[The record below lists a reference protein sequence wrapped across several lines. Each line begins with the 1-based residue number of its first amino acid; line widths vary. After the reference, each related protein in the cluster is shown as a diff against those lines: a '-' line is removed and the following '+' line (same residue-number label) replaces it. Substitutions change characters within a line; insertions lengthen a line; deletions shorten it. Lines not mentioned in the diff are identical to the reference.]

1 MKYIQSFY
9 QYPVTFSSIGK
20 TIAARNAVGEMK
32 NIVEIS
38 EKELEKLK
46 NSEPFFRELLN
57 KKKIRIL
64 DKLPNSYVPPAQ
76 QINKA
81 QDEAA
86 QSKAEADRLRKELEA
101 AKAKIAELEV
111 AKTPAEDTI
120 SDGATTDNVGST
132 DPAKTPT
139 EETTTEKSSEVETT
153 SLEATSY
160 EGLKEIATKLG
171 IEFKANVKKFDL
183 IKMIKE
189 AEAKAE

>member
-64 DKLPNSYVPPAQ
+64 DKVPNSYVPPAQ

-86 QSKAEADRLRKELEA
+86 QAKAEADRLRKENEAMKAKLAALEGGKGEDAAPVKEGEVIDFDKADYKDLQKYAKDLGIDPNQKKAVLIEELKKAVQEA
-101 AKAKIAELEV
+101 ADEGAE
-111 AKTPAEDTI
+111 
-120 SDGATTDNVGST
+120 
-132 DPAKTPT
+132 
-139 EETTTEKSSEVETT
+139 
-153 SLEATSY
+153 
-160 EGLKEIATKLG
+160 
-171 IEFKANVKKFDL
+171 
-183 IKMIKE
+183 IK
-189 AEAKAE
+189 

>member
-101 AKAKIAELEV
+101 AKAKIAELE
-111 AKTPAEDTI
+111 ANKAPAEDTI
-120 SDGATTDNVGST
+120 SDGAITDIVDSS
-132 DPAKTPT
+132 DPTP
-139 EETTTEKSSEVETT
+139 
-153 SLEATSY
+153 A
-160 EGLKEIATKLG
+160 EGLTDEDRKKQYEEMTYAELQDACKYAG
-171 IEFKANVKKFDL
+171 IEYKNKKKTEL
-183 IKMIKE
+183 IEKLVALNNK
-189 AEAKAE
+189 

>member
-64 DKLPNSYVPPAQ
+64 DKVPNSYVPPAQ

-86 QSKAEADRLRKELEA
+86 QAKSDAEKLRQENEALKARLKVLEGGTAVVKGDEVQPFNDDEVIDVKAEEMSDEDRKKQYESMTY
-101 AKAKIAELEV
+101 AELQD
-111 AKTPAEDTI
+111 ACKYA
-120 SDGATTDNVGST
+120 
-132 DPAKTPT
+132 
-139 EETTTEKSSEVETT
+139 
-153 SLEATSY
+153 
-160 EGLKEIATKLG
+160 G
-171 IEFKANVKKFDL
+171 IEYKNKK
-183 IKMIKE
+183 
-189 AEAKAE
+189 KAELIEKLVALNNK